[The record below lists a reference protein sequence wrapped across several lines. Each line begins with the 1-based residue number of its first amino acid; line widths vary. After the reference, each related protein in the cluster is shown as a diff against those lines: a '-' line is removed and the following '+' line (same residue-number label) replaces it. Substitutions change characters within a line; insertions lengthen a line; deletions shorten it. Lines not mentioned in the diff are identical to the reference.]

1 MRGKEEG
8 LFPRPPPS
16 FPFWV
21 PPSVRHPNTIES
33 PPIAYVCIPPP
44 SSFRPNLRGESDLR
58 TTVASAVEYTSR
70 LQEEKRVYPPSHPS
84 QKSQHLPMR
93 SLEHYH
99 QASALGRRR
108 GGFVH
113 AKLPSCSIS
122 VHVKNFLYFGM
133 GSQRNVGATSGS
145 YPREI
150 SSQQFSFI
158 RTKETFSRN
167 ATTPFSSSLRQT
179 SLPFSSLFRFPSPP
193 VATPAFSASRY
204 SLPRPLFVLCP
215 PENGPVLE

>member
-1 MRGKEEG
+1 M
-8 LFPRPPPS
+8 S
-16 FPFWV
+16 A
-21 PPSVRHPNTIES
+21 S
-33 PPIAYVCIPPP
+33 PPP

-70 LQEEKRVYPPSHPS
+70 LQEEKRVPAVPSLPKKPTSSNALCAALSSSIGVGEEGGDLCMPS
-84 QKSQHLPMR
+84 
-93 SLEHYH
+93 SLLA
-99 QASALGRRR
+99 QS
-108 GGFVH
+108 
-113 AKLPSCSIS
+113 PSMLSI
-122 VHVKNFLYFGM
+122 FLYFGM

-179 SLPFSSLFRFPSPP
+179 FLPFSSLFRFPSPP
-193 VATPAFSASRY
+193 VAIPAFSASRY